1 MLGAQRAVEV
11 YALSLDALARYLRL
25 TARAAYRLQSVEELL
40 GDDVL
45 AETALRLYFDA
56 WDRLRVI
63 LNDWDS
69 RIPDAP
75 FAKPIPDMWKEEA
88 DAYLEDC
95 QTDLQAIIAVI
106 QQSNELALKA
116 RLCAVSPYLLLLEN
130 PIPLSADPKPLDFFD
145 LRTIDAQRL
154 RQAVNT
160 LCPKPLPPTFITR
173 YDRLRK
179 IRNRYTHL
187 GQIGAPLNPVEMLV
201 GLMDQFVELWPD
213 RAWLSDRLRVAYHDR
228 EAGFGDKFWN
238 PAYRVLRMWE
248 GDMEFMPPARFRALF
263 GIDPNVIR
271 YLCHACRKDAATR
284 EGLYGLDAPTAFSI
298 EDGTAIQCLACQ
310 KPTVIAR
317 ERCGRPTCT
326 SDIMG
331 AGDHDGMC
339 HLCGHERGSPAD
351 IGEPGDND
359 GFSLLPTLN
368 QSGPRDRS
376 LSG

>member
-1 MLGAQRAVEV
+1 MIFNLPDA
-11 YALSLDALARYLRL
+11 DAL
-25 TARAAYRLQSVEELL
+25 T
-40 GDDVL
+40 
-45 AETALRLYFDA
+45 ETALRLYFDA
-56 WDRLRVI
+56 WDRLRLM

-95 QTDLQAIIAVI
+95 QTDLQAIITVI

-130 PIPLSADPKPLDFFD
+130 PIPLSAEPKPLDFFD

-154 RQAVNT
+154 TQAVNT

-173 YDRLRK
+173 YDTLRK

-187 GQIGAPLNPVEMLV
+187 GQIGVPLNPVEMLI

-213 RAWLSDRLRVAYHDR
+213 RAWLSDRLRVAHHDR

-248 GDMEFMPPARFRALF
+248 GDMAFMPPARFRALF

-284 EGLYGLDAPTAFSI
+284 EGLHGLNAPTAFLI
-298 EDGTAIQCLACQ
+298 EDGTAIQCIACQ
-310 KPTVIAR
+310 QPTAIAG
-317 ERCGRPTCT
+317 ERCARPTCT

-339 HLCGHERGSPAD
+339 HLCGRERGSPTEED
-351 IGEPGDND
+351 EPDGIGD
-359 GFSLLPTLN
+359 FSLLPTLN
-368 QSGPRDRS
+368 QSGP
-376 LSG
+376 GKEC